1 MLTQKLDG
9 TKRNM
14 ANEGELAAELAKLG
28 FSTIEAAE
36 YTEEEK
42 AYIFELATVVV
53 LPVGAGM
60 VNLLFA
66 APHARVI
73 FLCPPSL
80 TAYLGQNMCDWT
92 RDWFVPH
99 FLYHLQMQSTV
110 LRQVRRVAN
119 HGSGFN
125 GGWAL
130 TSIANT
136 TATIRR
142 CMEGTVEQ
150 TNCAAIPTRPTG

>member
-1 MLTQKLDG
+1 MLAANSLAAFHASTAITAGRRAQLNKVRKDKIFIGRADVLTQKLDG

-42 AYIFELATVVV
+42 AYIFEIATVVV

-60 VNLLFA
+60 VNLLFV

-92 RDWFVPH
+92 RDWFV
-99 FLYHLQMQSTV
+99 L
-110 LRQVRRVAN
+110 
-119 HGSGFN
+119 
-125 GGWAL
+125 
-130 TSIANT
+130 
-136 TATIRR
+136 
-142 CMEGTVEQ
+142 
-150 TNCAAIPTRPTG
+150 